1 MRNLIVF
8 FIVIIAWL
16 VYNILWFRKLK
27 RKTGPSS
34 NNVPKNMI
42 PRKPPRGKQYA
53 WTWMQ
58 AAGALQLKYIRPDAG
73 NGYPAINGTRSG
85 MTVMVQCSPS
95 SEGISDST
103 VFRFQFPCPAELDLE
118 MTFAND
124 PSSPTEPA
132 DNRKSFPLEEL
143 FRGRRISP
151 GVLQVRDPEILRS
164 CLSSNCL
171 DHLARLSL
179 IYPVVR
185 LTDSELLVRSNGIN
199 NDLTSFRSQLETLL
213 EVASELKTFT
223 ERAAER
229 KHLAVTVTESQF
241 ADADLTGRKQEH
253 PETKPEPEQQP
264 RPESAEEA
272 KTEPEQQPRPE
283 PGKGV
288 QPEPVMA
295 AETGSLEKNTF
306 LRQLWSSGMNFQ
318 KQKDFFESCR
328 GREVEWD
335 GILKM
340 SFPFSSDFVFGSGSG
355 VKATFELAE
364 FKPEGSFMPIRIKA
378 VAAFSK
384 DVSDLFAKASG
395 KAFRFRG
402 KLLKIE
408 PIAREIYLS
417 DGVITEAES

>member
-1 MRNLIVF
+1 MRM
-8 FIVIIAWL
+8 A
-16 VYNILWFRKLK
+16 
-27 RKTGPSS
+27 
-34 NNVPKNMI
+34 
-42 PRKPPRGKQYA
+42 
-53 WTWMQ
+53 
-58 AAGALQLKYIRPDAG
+58 
-73 NGYPAINGTRSG
+73 RS
-85 MTVMVQCSPS
+85 
-95 SEGISDST
+95 
-103 VFRFQFPCPAELDLE
+103 
-118 MTFAND
+118 
-124 PSSPTEPA
+124 
-132 DNRKSFPLEEL
+132 
-143 FRGRRISP
+143 
-151 GVLQVRDPEILRS
+151 
-164 CLSSNCL
+164 
-171 DHLARLSL
+171 
-179 IYPVVR
+179 
-185 LTDSELLVRSNGIN
+185 
-199 NDLTSFRSQLETLL
+199 
-213 EVASELKTFT
+213 SELKTFT

-253 PETKPEPEQQP
+253 PETKPEPEQQS

-283 PGKGV
+283 PGKDV

-395 KAFRFRG
+395 KPFRFRG